1 MKMKRSMAVV
11 DAGDIGKA
19 MVRARDMVEVTG
31 SEGVG
36 FINIIIYGEDA
47 K

>member
-1 MKMKRSMAVV
+1 
-11 DAGDIGKA
+11 

-36 FINIIIYGEDA
+36 FINIIIYMGRMQNEDSYPG
-47 K
+47 KR

>member
-1 MKMKRSMAVV
+1 
-11 DAGDIGKA
+11 